1 MSSTTE
7 ILDERAEL
15 YRRAGEH
22 AIDLA
27 EQVRAEQWDS
37 PGLGTWT
44 VRTLVGHIGRS
55 FTTVIDYSARPAER
69 VEVSDSAEYYIVI
82 APMLTDPEQIDARA
96 VQAGLS
102 LGEHPLDALRELR
115 ERATTVL
122 DTDDRIIETIA
133 GGMRLSDY
141 LPTRVF
147 ELGVHSIDLA
157 RAIGVPEALP
167 ADVADSILTLS
178 VDVARRRGD
187 RQALLCALTGR
198 GTLAPGYSI
207 V

>member
-1 MSSTTE
+1 MTLHAAVET
-7 ILDERAEL
+7 
-15 YRRAGEH
+15 YQVAGDH
-22 AIDLA
+22 ALA
-27 EQVRAEQWDS
+27 VAAQVTADQWDS

-69 VEVSDSAEYYIVI
+69 VEVTDSAQYYLVI

-102 LGEHPLDALRELR
+102 LGEHPLDALRELQ
-115 ERATTVL
+115 ERAAAVL
-122 DTDDRIIETIA
+122 DTDDRVIQTIA

-141 LPTRVF
+141 LPTRIF
-147 ELGVHSIDLA
+147 ELGLHSVDLA
-157 RAIGVPEALP
+157 RAIGVSDALP
-167 ADVADSILTLS
+167 PEVADSILTLS

-187 RQALLCALTGR
+187 SQALLCALTGR
-198 GTLAPGYSI
+198 GGLPPGYSI
-207 V
+207 I